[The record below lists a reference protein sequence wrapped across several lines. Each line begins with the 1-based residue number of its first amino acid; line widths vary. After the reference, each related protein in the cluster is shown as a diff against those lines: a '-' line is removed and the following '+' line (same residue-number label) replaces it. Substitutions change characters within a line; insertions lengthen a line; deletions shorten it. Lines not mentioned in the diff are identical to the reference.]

1 MRIHPIRSAVAIVAI
16 GACVLAFAPQT
27 RAADQLRVVNN
38 GGSVAEASRAAW
50 YGPFSEKTGVEIVE
64 DNWSQEYARLRTQ
77 VETGNLVWDAVEIT
91 FNHMAL
97 ACDEGYLERID
108 WSQYLDPADF
118 EAAGG
123 VTDCAVPIMSVVGG
137 LVYDA
142 NRITGAPPESW
153 EDFWNVEKWPGKR
166 GLIFRPTVL
175 ELALMADGVPPGE
188 VIDALAAEGGV
199 DRAFAKLD
207 ELKPHIHW
215 WRSGAEST
223 QILATEEVIMG
234 YAWNGRV
241 AVANERDGLNLK
253 YAFDDGF
260 ILGNQY
266 LAVMAGTPNKERAIE
281 FVVFASSPEPL
292 AGFAERMNYGPPNV
306 KALDYVDEKLKA
318 VLPSEH
324 MDKAY
329 VQKPGKYLDFWLA
342 NQEELTQRL
351 ATWAAQ

>member
-1 MRIHPIRSAVAIVAI
+1 MAIRTWMATVAGCVVA
-16 GACVLAFAPQT
+16 LP
-27 RAADQLRVVNN
+27 AAAEQLRVVNN
-38 GGSVAEASRAAW
+38 GGAVAEASRAAW
-50 YGPFSEKTGVEIVE
+50 YEPFQAATGVEIVE

-77 VETGNLVWDAVEIT
+77 VETGNLAWDVVEIT
-91 FNHMAL
+91 FNHMAV
-97 ACDEGYLERID
+97 ACDEGYLERVD

-118 EAAGG
+118 AAAGG

-142 NRITGAPPESW
+142 NAITGEPPRTW
-153 EDFWNVEKWPGKR
+153 ADFWDVETWPGKR
-166 GLIFRPTVL
+166 GLIFRPSVL
-175 ELALMADGVPPGE
+175 ELALMADGVPLDE
-188 VIDALAAEGGV
+188 IIDVLSSEGGV

-223 QILATEEVIMG
+223 QILATGEVVMG

-241 AVANERDGLNLK
+241 AVANERDGTNLK
-253 YAFDDGF
+253 YSFDGGF
-260 ILGNQY
+260 VLGNQY
-266 LAVMAGTPNKERAIE
+266 IAVMAGTPHRERAIE
-281 FVVFASSPEPL
+281 FVVYASSAEPL
-292 AGFAERMNYGPPNV
+292 ARFAEMMNYGPPNERSL
-306 KALDYVDEKLKA
+306 AYVDERLLA

-329 VQKPGKYLDFWLA
+329 VQGEGPYQEFWLA